1 MRIKIGTRG
10 SKLAL
15 WQAHFI
21 ESELSKAGMD
31 SEIITFETKGD
42 KIQDRNLS
50 KIGSKGVFTEELE
63 AALHEGSIDIAVH
76 SAKDLQS
83 QLEEDL
89 EIIAFTE
96 RERANDVLVSTK
108 SVAINK
114 PLIIGTS
121 STRRV
126 AFLKHYYPN
135 FNIVDLRGNLQTR
148 MQKHINGDCDA
159 MMLAYAGV
167 QRMDMIDDVSH
178 IFSLDKVVPP
188 VGQGS
193 IAIEISNRK
202 IDSSKK
208 TAIREACNHVDTEIR
223 LLAERSFLR
232 TIDGGCSIPVYGYAQ
247 LVEGKVKMKAG
258 IISLDGAEK
267 VEFES
272 ISEKDGSIKLGEDL
286 ANQVLNNGG
295 AKILESIRRNL

>member
-21 ESELSKAGMD
+21 EDELKKAGIT

-42 KIQDRNLS
+42 KIQDRTLS

-63 AALHEGSIDIAVH
+63 QALHKGDIDIAVH

-83 QLEEDL
+83 QLDEGL
-89 EIIAFTE
+89 EIIAFTQ
-96 RERANDVLVSTK
+96 RERVNDVLVSTK

-114 PLIIGTS
+114 ELIIGTS

-126 AFLKHYYPN
+126 AFLKHYYPH

-148 MQKHINGDCDA
+148 MRKHQEGACDA

-167 QRMDMIDDVSH
+167 SRMDMEDDISH
-178 IFSLDKVVPP
+178 IFSVDKVVPP

-193 IAIEISNRK
+193 IAIEISNK
-202 IDSSKK
+202 TLDPDKK
-208 TAIREACNHVDTEIR
+208 TAIRNACNHGDTEAC
-223 LLAERSFLR
+223 LLAERAYLR
-232 TIDGGCSIPVYGYAQ
+232 AIDGGCSIPVFGYAQ
-247 LVEGKVKMKAG
+247 LADGKLSMKAG
-258 IISLDGAEK
+258 IISLDGSDK
-267 VEFES
+267 IEFS
-272 ISEKDGSIKLGEDL
+272 DTDDLNNAKSLGQKL
-286 ANQVLNNGG
+286 AQQVLSNGG
-295 AKILESIRRNL
+295 AEILESIRRNL